1 MSSFQVLADGDGL
14 GTIDGGRQRAARPD
28 TGRIK
33 EKENKKS
40 NSLRFHIYIYICIYI
55 WRGNDAPAIVNK
67 IKIK

>member
-33 EKENKKS
+33 DKENKKS
-40 NSLRFHIYIYICIYI
+40 NSLRFHIYMYIYME
-55 WRGNDAPAIVNK
+55 G
-67 IKIK
+67 

>member
-33 EKENKKS
+33 DKENKKS
-40 NSLRFHIYIYICIYI
+40 NSLRFHIYIYMYIYME
-55 WRGNDAPAIVNK
+55 G
-67 IKIK
+67 

>member
-33 EKENKKS
+33 DKENKKS
-40 NSLRFHIYIYICIYI
+40 NSLRFHIYICIYI